1 MSGIPLRLPLY
12 SLDYLENDRLEPMHK
27 LVSLSTSVEI
37 GTKTII
43 TWEKRCEYMNGS
55 QTARRSRTG
64 EIEELF
70 HLHPSLRN
78 RIHSESPSRL
88 SPAPPL
94 PCNEDGNPGNPGN
107 NTTTSS
113 VQPPSYDDNQQSL
126 NSINGGVPLEPGNV
140 MEQ

>member
-1 MSGIPLRLPLY
+1 MNISNRRRDRGIVSPAPFIEVVGTRL
-12 SLDYLENDRLEPMHK
+12 K
-27 LVSLSTSVEI
+27 
-37 GTKTII
+37 
-43 TWEKRCEYMNGS
+43 
-55 QTARRSRTG
+55 
-64 EIEELF
+64 
-70 HLHPSLRN
+70 RN

-126 NSINGGVPLEPGNV
+126 NSMDGGPLWNLV
-140 MEQ
+140 ML